1 MESSVSH
8 LSNVDF
14 NLQIARGL
22 VSGFKAVNKF
32 GRNPDVDAAAPED
45 IWYNGGTWVAPT
57 AARVHSIVST
67 SVNDTAAGTGAR
79 TVTMYGLN
87 ASYVEQSETV
97 TLNGTTPVNTVNS
110 YVMIDRA
117 IVATAGSGGTN
128 AGVITA
134 TAAVDG
140 TVTLYMTAGKAGTQ
154 LCVYIVPAGYT
165 AYLMGYSFSANLS
178 ANALMQ
184 CELFVKPFGGVFN
197 LKSTL
202 NIDGGS
208 DSIGS
213 KKFERPDPIP
223 EKSTIKLRVTT
234 DTNNCD
240 VSGHFELILIA
251 N

>member
-1 MESSVSH
+1 MSH

-22 VSGFKAVNKF
+22 VAGFKSVNKF

-45 IWYNGGTWVAPT
+45 IWFNGGTWVAPT
-57 AARVHSIVST
+57 AARIHAIVST

-79 TVTMYGLN
+79 TVTLYGLN

-97 TLNGTTPVNTVNS
+97 TLNGTTAVNTVNS

-128 AGVITA
+128 AGTITA

-140 TVTLYMTAGKAGTQ
+140 TITWFMVAGN
-154 LCVYIVPAGYT
+154 PAGYT
-165 AYLMGYSFSANLS
+165 AYLMGYSFSANLPT
-178 ANALMQ
+178 AALMQ